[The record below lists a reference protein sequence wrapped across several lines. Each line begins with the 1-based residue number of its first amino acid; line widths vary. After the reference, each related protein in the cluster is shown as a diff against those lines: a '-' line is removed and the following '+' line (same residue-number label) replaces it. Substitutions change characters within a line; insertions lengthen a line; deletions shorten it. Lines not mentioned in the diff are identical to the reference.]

1 MLYPLSY
8 EGNLFILPAHSALRY
23 FQYRS
28 FNFIMRRL
36 WVGRADRIHSLA
48 YFYNM
53 TIDTR
58 FCLVSIS
65 PSETARD
72 AFAANTGRLAT
83 KT

>member
-8 EGNLFILPAHSALRY
+8 EGSIGILPAHFVLRCFQYCVAHFNRRY
-23 FQYRS
+23 F
-28 FNFIMRRL
+28 L
-36 WVGRADRIHSLA
+36 VGRADHIQSLA

-72 AFAANTGRLAT
+72 ASAANSGQLVT

>member
-1 MLYPLSY
+1 
-8 EGNLFILPAHSALRY
+8 
-23 FQYRS
+23 
-28 FNFIMRRL
+28 MRGL

-72 AFAANTGRLAT
+72 GFAANTGRLAT

>member
-8 EGNLFILPAHSALRY
+8 EGNLIILPAHSALRY
-23 FQYRS
+23 FQYCAIH
-28 FNFIMRRL
+28 FIMRHL

-58 FCLVSIS
+58 FCLVSFS
-65 PSETARD
+65 PSETVWNLA
-72 AFAANTGRLAT
+72 AANSGRLAT